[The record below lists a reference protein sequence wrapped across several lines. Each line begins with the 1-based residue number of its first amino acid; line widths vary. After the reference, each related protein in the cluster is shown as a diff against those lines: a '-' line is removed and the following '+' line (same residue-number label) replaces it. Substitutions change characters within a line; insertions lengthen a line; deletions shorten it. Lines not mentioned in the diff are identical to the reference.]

1 MRLNYLANAIGLILK
16 YIGFVILT
24 PIIIAVIYKDYI
36 SILPFLTAGTFSILA
51 GISLRKVVKNASLVE
66 NLNDIKK
73 SEALLIVTMSWVL
86 FGVISALP
94 FLFYGLNPIDALFE
108 SVSGITTTGAT
119 ILTSYDYP
127 KTFFFWRSLTQWL
140 GGLGIIVLF
149 IAILPQFAVAGRQ
162 MFFAEAPGP
171 TEDKITPRIRNTASA
186 LWKIYA
192 GLTII
197 LVILLHIVGMPTFD
211 AVCNALSTLAA
222 GGFSPNAQSIAGYN
236 SYLIYWITTIFM
248 FIAGASFI
256 LQYRVLTQKKPVLF
270 FQNEEFK
277 TYLGMIC
284 FMALLI
290 AIALFFCDGYNIKE
304 ALTHAFYQVISITTS
319 TGSAS
324 VDFAKW
330 HFIPQ
335 ALLFI
340 VMFMGSCASSA
351 GGGIKMMRWILVYK
365 SMKNSLVKILHPN
378 AILNVKIDN
387 TIIPHEILNQT
398 VVFVFFYF
406 LCFALGAVLITIL
419 EQNITIGITSSITA
433 LGNIGPAFGNV
444 VGPMGSF
451 NSLHFSSKFIMIIA
465 MLVGRLE
472 IIPFLVLFQKDF
484 WSIKFQ
490 QD

>member
-1 MRLNYLANAIGLILK
+1 MRLNYLANAIGMILK
-16 YIGFVILT
+16 YIGFVILI
-24 PIIIAVIYKDYI
+24 PIIVAIIYKDYI
-36 SILPFLTAGTFSILA
+36 SILPFLTAGIAS
-51 GISLRKVVKNASLVE
+51 ISLGYALRKFIKNAYRIE

-73 SEALLIVTMSWVL
+73 SEALFIVAFSWII
-86 FGVISALP
+86 FGIVSGLP
-94 FLFYGLNPIDALFE
+94 FIFYGLHPVDAIFE
-108 SVSGITTTGAT
+108 AVSGITTTGAT
-119 ILTSYDYP
+119 ILTNFDYP

-192 GLTII
+192 GLTF
-197 LVILLHIVGMPTFD
+197 LQVILLHAAGMPVFD
-211 AVCNALSTLAA
+211 AVCNSLSTLAA
-222 GGFSPNAQSIAGYN
+222 GGFSPNSQSLAGYN
-236 SYLIYWITTIFM
+236 SYPMYWITTIFM
-248 FIAGASFI
+248 FLAGASFI
-256 LQYRVLTQKKPVLF
+256 FQYKVLTQKKTSLLLK
-270 FQNEEFK
+270 NEEFR
-277 TYLGMIC
+277 TYTFMTCL
-284 FMALLI
+284 MALLI
-290 AIALFFCDGYNIKE
+290 AIALFFYDGYSIKE

-335 ALLFI
+335 ALLFT

-351 GGGIKMMRWILVYK
+351 GGGIKMTRWILVYK
-365 SMKNSLVKILHPN
+365 SMKNSLIKILHPN
-378 AILNVKIDN
+378 AILNVKVDN
-387 TIIPHEILNQT
+387 AIIPHEILNQT

-406 LCFALGAVLITIL
+406 LCFAIGAFLITVI
-419 EQNITIGITSSITA
+419 EQNSTIGITSSITA
-433 LGNIGPAFGNV
+433 LGNIGPGFGNI

-451 NSLHFSSKFIMIIA
+451 SSMHMSTKIIMTIS

-472 IIPFLVLFQKDF
+472 IIPFLVMFQKDF
-484 WSIKFQ
+484 WSFKESA
-490 QD
+490 

>member
-1 MRLNYLANAIGLILK
+1 MRLNYLANAIGMILK
-16 YIGFVILT
+16 YIGFVILI
-24 PIIIAVIYKDYI
+24 PIIVATIYKDYI
-36 SILPFLTAGTFSILA
+36 SILPFLTAGIAS
-51 GISLRKVVKNASLVE
+51 ISLGYALRKFIKNAYRIE

-73 SEALLIVTMSWVL
+73 SEALFIVAFSWII
-86 FGVISALP
+86 FGIVSGLP
-94 FLFYGLNPIDALFE
+94 FIFYGLHPVDAIFE
-108 SVSGITTTGAT
+108 AVSGITTTGAT
-119 ILTSYDYP
+119 ILTNFDYP

-192 GLTII
+192 GLTF
-197 LVILLHIVGMPTFD
+197 LQVILLHAAGMPVFD
-211 AVCNALSTLAA
+211 AVCNSLSTLAA
-222 GGFSPNAQSIAGYN
+222 GGFSPNSQSLAGYN
-236 SYLIYWITTIFM
+236 SYPMYWITTIFM
-248 FIAGASFI
+248 FLAGASFI
-256 LQYRVLTQKKPVLF
+256 FQYKVLTQKKPSLLLK
-270 FQNEEFK
+270 NEEFR
-277 TYLGMIC
+277 TYTFMTCL
-284 FMALLI
+284 MALLI
-290 AIALFFCDGYNIKE
+290 AIALFFYDGYSIKE

-335 ALLFI
+335 ALLFT

-351 GGGIKMMRWILVYK
+351 GGGIKMTRWILVYK
-365 SMKNSLVKILHPN
+365 SMKNSLIKILHPN
-378 AILNVKIDN
+378 AILNVKVDN
-387 TIIPHEILNQT
+387 AIIPHEILNQT

-406 LCFALGAVLITIL
+406 LCFAIGAFLITVI
-419 EQNITIGITSSITA
+419 EQNSTIGITSSITA
-433 LGNIGPAFGNV
+433 LGNIGPGFGNI

-451 NSLHFSSKFIMIIA
+451 SSMHMSTKIIMTIS

-472 IIPFLVLFQKDF
+472 IIPFLVMFQKDF
-484 WSIKFQ
+484 WSFKESA
-490 QD
+490 